1 MFKTY
6 NASAGS
12 GKTTSLV
19 IEYLSLCLLN
29 IEQYRHILA
38 ITFTNNA
45 TAEMKE
51 RIILYLKLF
60 AHTPVDQYSPG
71 EKNVYDKIAERCR
84 HKRPELNDASKR
96 ETFMREKS
104 QQLLEAI
111 LYDYNNFSISTID
124 SFFQRIIRSF
134 AYELHLNMNFNVEI
148 SLDELYEQAIDL
160 LINKMSQDNRELSQR
175 ILSLIDKQMEDSG
188 KWKIE
193 KSLTNI
199 LAEYIYKEQN
209 YQAIR
214 ALEGLD
220 RAEFLQTCDTLRQ
233 ETAQRMSQCR
243 NRAMEAAQRSNEL
256 VNTIGKE
263 TVFYQ
268 GKRGLYGWFA
278 KVPKNFPDLKLNTYI
293 EDGMNQRTFT
303 KKGED
308 AAYSD
313 ELCTLIETIMHN
325 RDEYVKC
332 AKMGQ
337 SLTPLMLL
345 FDLKEIM
352 DDIKLRDNLFYL
364 SETNAKIYEE
374 IKDEE
379 APYIYEKIGN
389 KYRHFFIDE
398 FQDTSQMQWTNLL
411 PLIRNALSE
420 GGETI
425 IFGDLKQAIYR
436 FRGGDAELLAS
447 LSSDEEFKKQ
457 NIPTNAFDVVALD
470 TNHRSARHIIEFNNN
485 CFKTLESEIP
495 FYKET
500 QKTDERNQLTGFV
513 SIHFK
518 PKEENSGEFLSK
530 MTLQMVEDALKRG
543 FQYRDMAVLTRN
555 RNKSSELAQDLAAA
569 GHPVIS
575 EDSLLL
581 SASCEVNFIVNVLQY
596 LSNPLDTLAKFQIIN
611 HLRQLNGDKEN
622 FSHEIEMVSDPND
635 ASFRTLLQ
643 SYGVNLQREH
653 LTTLPLFTLVKE
665 LIKMFHFTSSDAYL
679 IRFMDTLLDFSNR
692 QTDSISQFLTWWEQK
707 QNSLSVVSSREDNAI
722 TVTTIHKSKGL
733 GFPVV
738 IIPLN
743 KYQEG
748 KPNTLWYQPDKE
760 ESTLPYIPVK
770 IDSEASKLE
779 CFKSFAEKEKQAAY
793 IDNINTI
800 YVAQTRAR
808 EALYIITGEKDGKG
822 NYAKLISG
830 YLNSIESNLTK
841 VDDNE
846 YLFGD
851 VDYHHIPRERETKC
865 STSIEQIETS
875 SFTPASLLPPSPTP
889 SEEQQQG
896 IAVHDYLAS
905 LTHFPQSEQE
915 LAEMEISIDKQF
927 EPKAREILHRILT
940 DKQLKPYFSPEVQAL
955 NEVTITDSQ
964 GHDHRP
970 DRVVINGNEVM
981 VIDYKTGQQHDEYQQ
996 QIDSYVALLKEMG
1009 YEKVKGQLVYLD

>member
-29 IEQYRHILA
+29 IEQFRHILA

-60 AHTPVDQYSPG
+60 AHTPVEQYHGG

-84 HKRPELNDASKR
+84 SKRPELNDPSKM

-134 AYELHLNMNFNVEI
+134 AYELHLNLNFNVEI

-160 LINKMSQDNRELSQR
+160 LINKMSQENRELSQR
-175 ILSLIDKQMEDSG
+175 IFSLIDKQMEENG
-188 KWKIE
+188 RWRIE
-193 KSLTNI
+193 YSLTDI
-199 LAEYIYKEQN
+199 LSEYIYKEQN
-209 YQAIR
+209 YQALK
-214 ALEGLD
+214 ALESLD
-220 RAEFLQTCDTLRQ
+220 RADFLKACADLKREMT
-233 ETAQRMSQCR
+233 QRKMQSR
-243 NRAMEAAQRSNEL
+243 SRAIEAASRGNEL
-256 VNTIGKE
+256 VNLVGNETI
-263 TVFYQ
+263 FYQ
-268 GKRGLYGWFA
+268 GKRGLYTWFE
-278 KVPKNFPDLKLNTYI
+278 KVLKNFPDTSTNSYI
-293 EDGMNQRTFT
+293 DQGMDNGTFT

-308 AAYSD
+308 AEHYD
-313 ELCTLIETIMHN
+313 ELCTLIHTIIAN
-325 RDEYVKC
+325 KNEYIKC
-332 AKMGQ
+332 DKMVQ
-337 SLTPLMLL
+337 TITPLMLL

-352 DDIKLRDNLFYL
+352 DDIKMRDNLFYL

-398 FQDTSQMQWTNLL
+398 FQDTSQMQWINLL
-411 PLIRNALSE
+411 PLIRNALAE

-447 LSSDEEFKKQ
+447 LSSEEEFIKQ
-457 NIPTNAFDVVALD
+457 NIPTDRFEVIPLD
-470 TNHRSARHIIEFNNN
+470 TNHRSARNIIEFNNN
-485 CFKTLESEIP
+485 CFKTLENEIP

-500 QKTDERNQLTGFV
+500 QKTSEHNTLTGFV

-518 PKEENSGEFLSK
+518 PKELSSDEHLSQT
-530 MTLQMVEDALKRG
+530 TLLMVEDALKRG
-543 FQYRDMAVLTRN
+543 FQYRDMAILTRN
-555 RNKSSELAQDLAAA
+555 RDKSSELAQNLAAA

-581 SASCEVNFIVNVLQY
+581 SASNEVTFIVNMLQY
-596 LSNPLDTLAKFQIIN
+596 LSNPLDTLAKFQILSY
-611 HLRQLNGDKEN
+611 LRQHKGSRNT
-622 FSHEIEMVSDPND
+622 FSQEIGMISDPND
-635 ASFRTLLQ
+635 ASFATLLE
-643 SYGVNLQREH
+643 SYGIKLQRER

-665 LIKMFHFTSSDAYL
+665 LIQLFQFSNSDAYL
-679 IRFMDTLLDFSNR
+679 IRFLDTLLEFSNK

-707 QNSLSVVSSREDNAI
+707 QSSVSVVSSREDNAI

-738 IIPLN
+738 IIPLS
-743 KYQEG
+743 KYKERVQG
-748 KPNTLWYQPDKE
+748 TLWYQPSAE
-760 ESTLPYIPVK
+760 ESTLPYIPIK
-770 IDSEASKLE
+770 IDSGADKIS
-779 CFKSFAEKEKQAAY
+779 CFKPYYEKEKIADR

-808 EALYIITGEKDGKG
+808 EALYIITGEKDKG
-822 NYAKLISG
+822 NYAKLISQ
-830 YLNSIESNLTK
+830 YLDTIEDNLTK
-841 VDDNE
+841 VNDNE

-851 VDYHHIPRERETKC
+851 ADYHHTPREREVKH
-865 STSIEQIETS
+865 STTIEQIHTS
-875 SFTPASLLPPSPTP
+875 SFTPASLLPPPYEQT
-889 SEEQQQG
+889 EEQQQG

-905 LTHFPQSEQE
+905 LTHFPQTEQE
-915 LAEMEISIDKQF
+915 LADMDIAIDAKF
-927 EPKAREILHRILT
+927 VPKAREILHRILS
-940 DKQLKPYFSPEVQAL
+940 DEQLKPYFKADVQAL

-970 DRVVINGNEVM
+970 DRVVIKDDEVM
-981 VIDYKTGQQHDEYQQ
+981 VIDYKTGQKHDEYQK
-996 QIDSYVALLKEMG
+996 QIDEYIALLKEMG
-1009 YEKVKGQLVYLD
+1009 YENVRGMLVYID

>member
-29 IEQYRHILA
+29 IEQYKHILA

-60 AHTPVDQYSPG
+60 AHTPVEQYRGG
-71 EKNVYDKIAERCR
+71 ERNVYDKIADRCR
-84 HKRPELNDASKR
+84 SKRPELNDASKM
-96 ETFMREKS
+96 EHFMRERS

-134 AYELHLNMNFNVEI
+134 AYELHLNLNFNVEI
-148 SLDELYEQAIDL
+148 SLEELYEQAIDL
-160 LINKMSQDNRELSQR
+160 LINKMSKENKELSQR
-175 ILSLIDKQMEDSG
+175 ILTLIDKQMEENG
-188 KWKIE
+188 RWKIE
-193 KSLTNI
+193 NSLTNI
-199 LAEYIYKEQN
+199 LSEYIYKEQN
-209 YQAIR
+209 YQALK
-214 ALEGLD
+214 ALESLD
-220 RAEFLQTCDTLRQ
+220 RAEFLKTCSSLRKELAERKSQ
-233 ETAQRMSQCR
+233 SRSSAMTSAQRG
-243 NRAMEAAQRSNEL
+243 NDLVKIVGNES
-256 VNTIGKE
+256 
-263 TVFYQ
+263 VFFQ
-268 GKRGLYGWFA
+268 GKRGVYSWFE
-278 KVPKNFPDLKLNTYI
+278 KVQKNFPKADTNSYI
-293 EDGMNQRTFT
+293 DQGIREGTFT
-303 KKGED
+303 KNGED
-308 AAYSD
+308 AVHYN
-313 ELCTLIETIMHN
+313 ELCSLIGSILQNEEEYMKCDKMGETI
-325 RDEYVKC
+325 
-332 AKMGQ
+332 
-337 SLTPLMLL
+337 TPLMLL

-352 DDIKLRDNLFYL
+352 DDIKMRDNLFYL
-364 SETNAKIYEE
+364 PETNAKIYEE
-374 IKDEE
+374 IKDED

-398 FQDTSQMQWTNLL
+398 FQDTSEMQWTNLL

-436 FRGGDAELLAS
+436 FRGGDADLLAS
-447 LSSDEEFKKQ
+447 LSDDEAFKRQ
-457 NIPTNAFDVVALD
+457 NIPTDKFEVIPLD

-485 CFKTLESEIP
+485 CFKTLENKIP
-495 FYKET
+495 FYKEI
-500 QKTDERNQLTGFV
+500 QKKADSNTLTGFV

-518 PKEENSGEFLSK
+518 PNEKNVGEHLSQT
-530 MTLQMVEDALKRG
+530 TLLMVEDALKRG
-543 FQYRDMAVLTRN
+543 FQYRDIAILTRG
-555 RNKSSELAQDLAAA
+555 RDKSSELAQMLAAA

-581 SASCEVNFIVNVLQY
+581 SASGEVTFIVNVLQY
-596 LSNPLDTLAKFQIIN
+596 LSDTHNTLSKLQIVN
-611 HLRQLNGDKEN
+611 YLRQHKDSKAT
-622 FSHEIEMVSDPND
+622 FSQELDIVGDPND
-635 ASFRTLLQ
+635 KSFSTLLKR
-643 SYGVNLQREH
+643 YGIDLQCER
-653 LTTLPLFTLVKE
+653 LITLPLFTLVKE
-665 LIKMFHFTSSDAYL
+665 LIKMFQFSKSDAYL
-679 IRFMDTLLDFSNR
+679 IRFLDTLLDFSSK

-707 QNSLSVVSSREDNAI
+707 QNSVSVVSSREDNAI

-733 GFPVV
+733 GFPAV

-743 KYQEG
+743 KYREG
-748 KPNTLWYQPDKE
+748 VQGTLWYQPTAD
-760 ESTLPYIPVK
+760 ESTLPYIPIK
-770 IDSEASKLE
+770 IDSTADSID
-779 CFKSFAEKEKQAAY
+779 CFKPYYEKEKIATD

-808 EALYIITGEKDGKG
+808 EALYIITGEKGKG
-822 NYAKLISG
+822 NYAKLISN
-830 YLNSIESNLTK
+830 YLDTIESDLTK
-841 VDDNE
+841 VDDNT

-851 VDYHHIPRERETKC
+851 ADYQHKSRKTEAINA
-865 STSIEQIETS
+865 TSIEQIHTS
-875 SFTPASLLPPSPTP
+875 TFSPEKLLPPPYTL

-905 LTHFPQSEQE
+905 LTHFPQTEQE
-915 LAEMEISIDKQF
+915 LANMNIQIDPKF

-940 DKQLKPYFSPEVQAL
+940 DEELKLYFSPEVQAL

-970 DRVVINGNEVM
+970 DRVVINGDEVM
-981 VIDYKTGQQHDEYQQ
+981 VIDYKTGQKHDEYQQ
-996 QIDSYVALLKEMG
+996 QINEYIALLKEMG
-1009 YEKVKGQLVYLD
+1009 YNQVKGKLVYIDS

>member
-19 IEYLSLCLLN
+19 IEYLSLCLLH

-60 AHTPVDQYSPG
+60 AHTPVDQYSVG

-84 HKRPELNDASKR
+84 QKRPELNDASKK
-96 ETFMREKS
+96 EAFMREKS

-160 LINKMSQDNRELSQR
+160 LINKMSQENKELSQR
-175 ILSLIDKQMEDSG
+175 ILSLIDKQMEESG

-193 KSLTNI
+193 NSLTNI

-214 ALEGLD
+214 ALESLD
-220 RAEFLQTCDTLRQ
+220 RTEFLQACTTFRQ
-233 ETAQRMSQCR
+233 ETAQRTSQCR
-243 NRAMEAAQRSNEL
+243 SRALEAAQRGDEL
-256 VNTIGKE
+256 VNTIGSE
-263 TVFYQ
+263 AVFQQ
-268 GKRGLYGWFA
+268 GKRGLYPWFRN
-278 KVPKNFPDLKLNTYI
+278 VQNNFPNFKLNSYI
-293 EDGMNQRTFT
+293 EKGITNGSFT

-308 AAYSD
+308 AAHFD
-313 ELCTLIETIMHN
+313 ELCALIGTITHN
-325 RDEYVKC
+325 REEYVKC

-411 PLIRNALSE
+411 PLIRNALAE

-447 LSSDEEFKKQ
+447 LSSEEEFKKQ
-457 NIPTNAFDVVALD
+457 NIPTNAFEVVALD

-485 CFKTLESEIP
+485 CFKTIEGRIP

-518 PKEENSGEFLSK
+518 PKEENSSEYLSK
-530 MTLQMVEDALKRG
+530 TTLLMVEDALKRG

-581 SASCEVNFIVNVLQY
+581 SASDEVNFIVNVLQY
-596 LSNPLDTLAKFQIIN
+596 LSDPLDTLAKFQILN
-611 HLRQLNGDKEN
+611 YLRQHYGSQDTFSQEINKLGDT
-622 FSHEIEMVSDPND
+622 ND

-643 SYGVNLQREH
+643 GYGIDLQRER

-665 LIKMFHFTSSDAYL
+665 LIRMFHFTSSDAYL
-679 IRFMDTLLDFSNR
+679 IRFLDTLLDFSSR

-707 QNSLSVVSSREDNAI
+707 QNSVSVVSSREDNAI

-748 KPNTLWYQPDKE
+748 KPSTLWYQPDEKE
-760 ESTLPYIPVK
+760 CSLPYIPVK
-770 IDSEASKLE
+770 IDSEASQLD
-779 CFKSFAEKEKQAAY
+779 CFKPFAEKEKQAAY

-808 EALYIITGEKDGKG
+808 EALYIITGGKDGNG
-822 NYAKLISG
+822 NYAKLISD
-830 YLNSIESNLTK
+830 YLDSIENDLTK

-851 VDYHHIPRERETKC
+851 ADYHHTPREREAKS
-865 STSIEQIETS
+865 STAIEQIETS
-875 SFTPASLLPPSPTP
+875 PFTPANLLPPPPTP

-905 LTHFPQSEQE
+905 LTHFPQSEQA
-915 LAEMEISIDKQF
+915 LAEMEIAIDKRF
-927 EPKAREILHRILT
+927 EPKAREILHRILN
-940 DKQLKPYFSPEVQAL
+940 DEQLKPYFRPEVQAL

-970 DRVVINGNEVM
+970 DRVVINGDEVM

-1009 YEKVKGQLVYLD
+1009 YEKVKGQLVYID

>member
-29 IEQYRHILA
+29 IEQFRHILA

-60 AHTPVDQYSPG
+60 AHTPVQEYRGG

-84 HKRPELNDASKR
+84 KRRPELNDPVKR

-134 AYELHLNMNFNVEI
+134 AYELHLNLNFNVEI

-160 LINKMSQDNRELSQR
+160 LINKMSQENRELSQR
-175 ILSLIDKQMEDSG
+175 IFSLIDKQMEENG
-188 KWKIE
+188 RWRIE
-193 KSLTNI
+193 YSLTDI
-199 LAEYIYKEQN
+199 LSEYIYKEQN
-209 YQAIR
+209 YQALK
-214 ALEGLD
+214 ALESLD
-220 RAEFLQTCDTLRQ
+220 RADFLKACADLKREMT
-233 ETAQRMSQCR
+233 QRKMQSR
-243 NRAMEAAQRSNEL
+243 SRAIEAASRGDEL
-256 VNTIGKE
+256 VNLVGSE

-268 GKRGLYGWFA
+268 GKRGLYAWFE
-278 KVPKNFPDLKLNTYI
+278 KVLKNFPDTSTNSYI
-293 EDGMNQRTFT
+293 DQGMDNGTFT

-308 AAYSD
+308 AEHYD
-313 ELCTLIETIMHN
+313 ELCTLIHTIIAN
-325 RDEYVKC
+325 KNEYIKC
-332 AKMGQ
+332 DKMVQ
-337 SLTPLMLL
+337 TITPLMLL

-352 DDIKLRDNLFYL
+352 DDIKMRDNLFYL

-398 FQDTSQMQWTNLL
+398 FQDTSQMQWINLL
-411 PLIRNALSE
+411 PLIRNALAE

-447 LSSDEEFKKQ
+447 LSSEEEFIKQ
-457 NIPTNAFDVVALD
+457 NIPTDRFEVIPLD
-470 TNHRSARHIIEFNNN
+470 TNHRSARNIIEFNNN

-500 QKTDERNQLTGFV
+500 QKTSEHNTLTGFV

-518 PKEENSGEFLSK
+518 PKELSTDEHLSQT
-530 MTLQMVEDALKRG
+530 TLLMVEDALKRG
-543 FQYRDMAVLTRN
+543 FQYRDMAILTRN
-555 RNKSSELAQDLAAA
+555 RDKSSELAQNLAAA

-581 SASCEVNFIVNVLQY
+581 SASNEVTFIVNMLQY
-596 LSNPLDTLAKFQIIN
+596 LSNPLDTLAKFQILSY
-611 HLRQLNGDKEN
+611 LRQHKGSRNT
-622 FSHEIEMVSDPND
+622 FSQEIGMISDPND
-635 ASFRTLLQ
+635 ASFATLLE
-643 SYGVNLQREH
+643 SYGIKLQRER

-665 LIKMFHFTSSDAYL
+665 LIQLFQFSNSDAYL
-679 IRFMDTLLDFSNR
+679 IRFLDTLLEFSNK

-707 QNSLSVVSSREDNAI
+707 QSSVSVVSSREDNAI

-738 IIPLN
+738 IIPLS
-743 KYQEG
+743 KYKERVQG
-748 KPNTLWYQPDKE
+748 TLWYQPSAE
-760 ESTLPYIPVK
+760 ESTLPYIPIK
-770 IDSEASKLE
+770 IDSGADKIS
-779 CFKSFAEKEKQAAY
+779 CFKPYYEKEKIADR

-808 EALYIITGEKDGKG
+808 EALYIITGEKDKG
-822 NYAKLISG
+822 NYAKLISQ
-830 YLNSIESNLTK
+830 YLDTIEDNLTK
-841 VDDNE
+841 VNDNE

-851 VDYHHIPRERETKC
+851 ADYHHTPREREVKH
-865 STSIEQIETS
+865 STTIEQIHTS
-875 SFTPASLLPPSPTP
+875 SFTPASLLPPPYEQT
-889 SEEQQQG
+889 EEQQQG

-905 LTHFPQSEQE
+905 LTHFPQTEQE
-915 LAEMEISIDKQF
+915 LADMDIAIDAKF
-927 EPKAREILHRILT
+927 VPKAREILHRILS
-940 DKQLKPYFSPEVQAL
+940 DEQLKPYFKADVQAL

-970 DRVVINGNEVM
+970 DRVVIKDDEVK
-981 VIDYKTGQQHDEYQQ
+981 VIDYKTGQKHDEYQK
-996 QIDSYVALLKEMG
+996 QIDEYIALLKEMG
-1009 YEKVKGQLVYLD
+1009 YENVRGMLVYID